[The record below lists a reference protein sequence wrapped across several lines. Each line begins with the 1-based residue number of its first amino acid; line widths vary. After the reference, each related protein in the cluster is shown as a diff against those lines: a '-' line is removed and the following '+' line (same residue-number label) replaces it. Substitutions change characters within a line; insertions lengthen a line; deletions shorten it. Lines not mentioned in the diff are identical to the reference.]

1 MGNGKSVNYP
11 KPSNSIAVLKRA
23 LESTRARISALETE
37 VRALEAEAA
46 DYERSIQRLEASD
59 GVELLNDEAAAEII
73 ARQERA
79 VESDEDYPA
88 ERFRKMPRIEIAIAL
103 ARNFGGYLATGA
115 LRKLLSKPGVMK
127 NTKNLFSLASRIPAN
142 SDEFVRVWAGLY
154 RLKDHKSAFAEFAE
168 QELMPEAERDPDDP
182 MGEEAVN
189 VAE

>member
-23 LESTRARISALETE
+23 LESTRART
-37 VRALEAEAA
+37 
-46 DYERSIQRLEASD
+46 
-59 GVELLNDEAAAEII
+59 
-73 ARQERA
+73 
-79 VESDEDYPA
+79 
-88 ERFRKMPRIEIAIAL
+88 
-103 ARNFGGYLATGA
+103 
-115 LRKLLSKPGVMK
+115 
-127 NTKNLFSLASRIPAN
+127 SRIPAN